1 MLKSLSYC
9 LAAVFAESFGARCW
23 VRHENVVVCDAP
35 TTSEWST
42 ILLPTKVQLIL
53 EVLQLFHLKYVLHH
67 MIISGIGMQW
77 NRTFVLSS
85 GSYNLF
91 MLQKIWIPITMTG
104 YHVSQLDALFQ
115 YNECFSSMVILFK
128 NRIVR
133 KPPYFH
139 NRTLTLKRYH
149 FIVKMDGIPSSAKFQ
164 LFSMK

>member
-1 MLKSLSYC
+1 MLSLEWKC
-9 LAAVFAESFGARCW
+9 
-23 VRHENVVVCDAP
+23 NVGDAP

-42 ILLPTKVQLIL
+42 TLLPTKVQLIY

-77 NRTFVLSS
+77 NRTFVLFS

-104 YHVSQLDALFQ
+104 YHVSQLDVLFQ
-115 YNECFSSMVILFK
+115 YKECFSSMVILFK
-128 NRIVR
+128 NRIVM

-139 NRTLTLKRYH
+139 NRILTLKRY